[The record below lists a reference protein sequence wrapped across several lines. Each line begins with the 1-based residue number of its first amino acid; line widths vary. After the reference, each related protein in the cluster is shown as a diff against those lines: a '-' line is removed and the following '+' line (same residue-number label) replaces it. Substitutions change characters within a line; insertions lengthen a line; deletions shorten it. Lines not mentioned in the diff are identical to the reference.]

1 MDQLFKE
8 QILSFKSGPYM
19 EGFRCKIDKRY
30 GGILTPQ
37 EYLFTC
43 IWLILIGNIEILLKW
58 SGTIFLKKI
67 YT

>member
-30 GGILTPQ
+30 GGILVH
-37 EYLFTC
+37 
-43 IWLILIGNIEILLKW
+43 LK
-58 SGTIFLKKI
+58 SIFLHV
-67 YT
+67 YG